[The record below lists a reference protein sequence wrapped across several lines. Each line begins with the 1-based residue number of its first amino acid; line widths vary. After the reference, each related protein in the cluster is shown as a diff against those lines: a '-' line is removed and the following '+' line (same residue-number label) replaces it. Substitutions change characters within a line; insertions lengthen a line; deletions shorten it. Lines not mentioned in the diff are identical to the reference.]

1 MIDDITS
8 QQLLIALQWLIAGPN
23 AGYLAYKL
31 VPSVLRWLQRAIAK
45 PDPASWLALP
55 LRQRLLVALAWSP
68 AGKRWIAIVL
78 SAGIAVLASAALA
91 LITGQQISILLAPFV
106 SFGVSQFLH
115 GLDLPI
121 GPTTVDRAGHD

>member
-31 VPSVLRWLQRAIAK
+31 VPGIVRWLQRAIVK
-45 PDPASWLALP
+45 PDPAIWLALP

-91 LITGQQISILLAPFV
+91 LVTGQSINIYLAPFV

-121 GPTTVDRAGHD
+121 GPTTVDRAGP

>member
-1 MIDDITS
+1 MIDDVTT

-31 VPSVLRWLQRAIAK
+31 VPGVLRWLQHSIAK
-45 PDPASWLALP
+45 PDPAIWLALP

-115 GLDLPI
+115 GLELPI
-121 GPTTVDRAGHD
+121 GPTTVDRAGP